1 MQSRLRFGQMLLFFA
16 SGEVLHKQN
25 SEELERWL
33 ENLKPEDF
41 GKSDA

>member
-1 MQSRLRFGQMLLFFA
+1 
-16 SGEVLHKQN
+16 LHKQN

-41 GKSDA
+41 GKSDT